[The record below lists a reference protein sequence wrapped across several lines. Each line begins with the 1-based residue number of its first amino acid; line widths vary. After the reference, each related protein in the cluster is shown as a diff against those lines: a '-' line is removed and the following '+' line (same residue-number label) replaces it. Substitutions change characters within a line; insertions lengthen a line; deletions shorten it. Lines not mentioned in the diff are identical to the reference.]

1 MPKVEA
7 PPIEK
12 MPLDI
17 QVFARA
23 YFNIELTSY
32 QLKFIEAMS
41 KGQTLHGGKAVGK
54 STARKVALAYLQA
67 GTQPYGRSRIID
79 RPVPPQH
86 HDKEKFKALTQE
98 GKILHLIKRPGGAMN
113 FELSRV
119 SLRYG
124 ASVFNLRRDG
134 YDIITERQYLK
145 NGRASNTYR
154 YRMAGQ

>member
-1 MPKVEA
+1 MPQVQP
-7 PPIEK
+7 PPIETQ
-12 MPLDI
+12 MLDI
-17 QVFARA
+17 QLFARA
-23 YFNIELTSY
+23 YFNIELTSW
-32 QLKFIEAMS
+32 QLKLIDAIA
-41 KGQTLHGGKAVGK
+41 KGQTPHGAK
-54 STARKVALAYLQA
+54 QA
-67 GTQPYGRSRIID
+67 GKTTAIKVMRAYVQAGLQPYGRSRIID
-79 RPVPPQH
+79 RPVPPVI
-86 HDKEKFKALTQE
+86 DREKFKALTQE